1 MSGRLLFARPRT
13 DLCAPTASID
23 PDHLDRYEAGIR
35 EENRQRY
42 IDQSAR
48 TVAGQRAEI
57 EPRQGDRH

>member
-1 MSGRLLFARPRT
+1 MKTLFARPRT
-13 DLCAPTASID
+13 DLCAPAASIVQ
-23 PDHLDRYEAGIR
+23 DHLDLYEAGIR

-57 EPRQGDRH
+57 EPRPCDRH